1 MKAVLIF
8 LTLQSLHILLGMS
21 DVNLLSIVVLC
32 TAILIFTASYVG
44 VLIKERKHKKQ
55 LVDALLNT
63 N

>member
-1 MKAVLIF
+1 
-8 LTLQSLHILLGMS
+8 MS
-21 DVNLLSIVVLC
+21 DANLLSIVVLC